1 MIKKI
6 YSSKGEWV
14 GNIDIEKSIY
24 HTQRDNNQN
33 QVFKY
38 ISGNPLAIDR
48 FVLSQLAKNNIKFIL
63 ILVTNFKNELS
74 FYCVSSMENFLLNS
88 EIFNYGTH
96 GIQRRMTM
104 NKWEKAKTLEE
115 VKKIISKMNLKLETF
130 INTTSQK

>member
-48 FVLSQLAKNNIKFIL
+48 FVLSQLAKNNIKFIS

-115 VKKIISKMNLKLETF
+115 VKKIISKINLKLETF

>member
-48 FVLSQLAKNNIKFIL
+48 FVLSQLAKNNIKFIS